1 MMHIGIDFDDTLL
14 DTRRVFV
21 RILNRI
27 HGSNHQLEDLHDY
40 YLMNTF
46 GCTSE
51 YLESVFTQ
59 HFEELHAPEPFPGVQ
74 STIKQAQSR
83 GHTITIITAR
93 PAIHMPPLHQWL
105 ARHSLPGDRVIS
117 ASKSGEKALRAAEA
131 NIDIFVDDNPRHAL
145 ALAARGIRVL
155 LLDRPY
161 NRNCQDPNITRVPDW
176 TSIREILFPFVEIGP
191 ATLNPSQTST
201 LSEIGLCQPLQLIQ
215 KGSPCP

>member
-21 RILNRI
+21 QILNRI
-27 HGSNHQLEDLHDY
+27 HGTHHQLEDLHDY

-51 YLESVFTQ
+51 DLESIFTE
-59 HFEELHAPEPFPGVQ
+59 HFDELHAMEPFTGVQ
-74 STIKQAQSR
+74 ATIKAAQAH

-93 PAIHMPPLHQWL
+93 PLVHMPQLHRWL
-105 ARHSLPGDRVIS
+105 ARHNLPGDRVIS

-131 NIDIFVDDNPRHAL
+131 KIDIFVDDNPRHAL

-161 NRNCQDPNITRVPDW
+161 NRNCQDPHITRVPDW
-176 TSIREILFPFVEIGP
+176 NAIRKFLVPSVEGGPTS
-191 ATLNPSQTST
+191 LNPSQTGL
-201 LSEIGLCQPLQLIQ
+201 LSDIGMFPIPQLIQ